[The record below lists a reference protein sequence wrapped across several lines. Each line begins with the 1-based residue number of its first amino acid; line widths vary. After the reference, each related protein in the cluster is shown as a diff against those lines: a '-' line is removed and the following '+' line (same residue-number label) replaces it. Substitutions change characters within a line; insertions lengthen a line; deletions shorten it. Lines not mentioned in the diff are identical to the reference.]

1 MARVSLSCKSL
12 NHVMAVA
19 AAVVTRM
26 SSVAAS
32 AALAL
37 AFADEC
43 RRMYLPQMSRLK
55 CRLTVSL

>member
-1 MARVSLSCKSL
+1 
-12 NHVMAVA
+12 MAVA